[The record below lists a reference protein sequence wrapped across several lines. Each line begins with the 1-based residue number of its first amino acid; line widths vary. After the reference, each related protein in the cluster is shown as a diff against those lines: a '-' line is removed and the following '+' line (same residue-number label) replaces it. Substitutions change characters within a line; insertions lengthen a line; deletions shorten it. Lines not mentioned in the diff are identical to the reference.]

1 MVYGNGIKNGA
12 SNVSGNASFKDHNGN
27 TITQA
32 WIKDQTGIS
41 NLTGTLVWTD
51 FWDTEHNHGIVC
63 DVQVQDNFLLFRI
76 PQESIRP
83 GNSVIAVKG
92 NGMILWSWHIWVT
105 DQEIT
110 ADDNGYMTAN
120 IGWVDMSTGSGS
132 YHPARAEMLRV
143 VQYESNKTADFSIQQ
158 KGHDFYTN
166 KQFRYGKYTYF
177 QWGRKD
183 PIIASESRGKA
194 VNNRVWGP
202 NGGDPLITN
211 TGSMLT
217 GPGGNPKFYTTFS
230 EVKESILNPM
240 TMHLSNSGNLFPGG
254 WSQNSK
260 TLYDPSPVGFRV
272 MPDGTDF
279 FARYRNT
286 ENSNYLKA
294 YDNNWYPGGYLSD
307 GFFLSACG
315 YRNGRS
321 DGGANQPS
329 ALVAPA
335 GVNNDRSLSRATI
348 WTAQGPIIIR
358 FSYGYLI
365 LNDGNSGGSDAE
377 WANAHAVRPILDN

>member
-1 MVYGNGIKNGA
+1 
-12 SNVSGNASFKDHNGN
+12 
-27 TITQA
+27 
-32 WIKDQTGIS
+32 
-41 NLTGTLVWTD
+41 
-51 FWDTEHNHGIVC
+51 
-63 DVQVQDNFLLFRI
+63 
-76 PQESIRP
+76 
-83 GNSVIAVKG
+83 
-92 NGMILWSWHIWVT
+92 
-105 DQEIT
+105 
-110 ADDNGYMTAN
+110 
-120 IGWVDMSTGSGS
+120 
-132 YHPARAEMLRV
+132 
-143 VQYESNKTADFSIQQ
+143 
-158 KGHDFYTN
+158 
-166 KQFRYGKYTYF
+166 
-177 QWGRKD
+177 
-183 PIIASESRGKA
+183 
-194 VNNRVWGP
+194 
-202 NGGDPLITN
+202 
-211 TGSMLT
+211 MLT

-335 GVNNDRSLSRATI
+335 GVNEATNPFAREQSRATI

-358 FSYGYLI
+358 FWYGQGYII
-365 LNDGNSGGSDAE
+365 LNDGDSGGSDAE
-377 WANAHAVRPILDN
+377 PANAHAVRPIRDN